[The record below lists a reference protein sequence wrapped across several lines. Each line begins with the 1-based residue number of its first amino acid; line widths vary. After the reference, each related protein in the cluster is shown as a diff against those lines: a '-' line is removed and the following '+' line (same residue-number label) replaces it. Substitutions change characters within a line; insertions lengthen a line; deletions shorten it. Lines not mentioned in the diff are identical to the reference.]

1 MNKQQKYFIT
11 ISGPNGAGKSTFYK
25 YVLSNNPFLSDAV
38 FLNYDNEFAKLRSMP
53 EYAAQYKQIA
63 TNMENQIN
71 IASTNAAA
79 TFKKQME
86 QIGGNLNERI
96 NQPSENKD
104 YWHEQ
109 YLIFTHIPLGWEHIK
124 ENLNTRADLAKKLG
138 GRTIHD
144 RINTKAEN
152 NNWYVNYKK
161 LINNLEIQKT
171 IITNTANYQTK
182 LLDRQ
187 LSVLA
192 VKNIR
197 NKMSA
202 ATSNGKNIIYETVG
216 FGKKLQAIAKQNNYN
231 ICAIHI
237 CVLHQE
243 ISIARVQQRVQKGG
257 HDVLPGFIVRRYKE
271 YLDLL
276 ADALSSEQSA
286 IVVDNSGKKPYI
298 PIFVLSDGRL
308 ANITQCP
315 EYLQETH
322 KQISD
327 NMPEKPIK
335 ELLHLHKDIDVKKM
349 TDEQRENFGQFV
361 ITKLFDLAPHTHP
374 EHTTLQEI
382 KDKLCTYF
390 KGIFHKQK

>member
-1 MNKQQKYFIT
+1 MSKQQKYFIT
-11 ISGPNGAGKSTFYK
+11 ISGPNGAGKSTFHK

-38 FLNYDNEFAKLRSMP
+38 FLNYDDEFAKLRAIP
-53 EYAAQYKQIA
+53 EYSVQYEQIA
-63 TNMENQIN
+63 TNMEKQIN
-71 IASTNAAA
+71 IASTSAAT

-86 QIGGNLNERI
+86 QIAGNLNERI

-104 YWHEQ
+104 YWHKQ
-109 YLIFTHIPLGWEHIK
+109 YIIFTHIPTGWEHLK
-124 ENLNTRADLAKKLG
+124 ENLNSKKDLARKLG

-152 NNWYVNYKK
+152 NNWYINYKK
-161 LINNLEIQKT
+161 LIHNLEIQKT
-171 IITNTANYQTK
+171 IITNTAKNQTTQLNK
-182 LLDRQ
+182 Q

-197 NKMSA
+197 NKMNA
-202 ATSNGKNIIYETVG
+202 AISNKKNIIYETVS
-216 FGKKLQAIAKQNNYN
+216 FGKKLQTIAQQNNYN

-257 HDVLPGFIVRRYKE
+257 HNVLPGLIVRRYKE
-271 YLDLL
+271 HLDSL
-276 ADALSSEQSA
+276 ADTLLSGQSA

-298 PIFVLSDGRL
+298 PIFVLSNGKF

-322 KQISD
+322 KQISESL
-327 NMPEKPIK
+327 PEKPIK
-335 ELLHLHKDIDVKKM
+335 EILHLHKDIDVKKM

-361 ITKLFDLAPHTHP
+361 ITKLFDLTPRTHP
-374 EHTTLQEI
+374 EHTTSQSF
-382 KDKLCTYF
+382 KDKLRMYF
-390 KGIFHKQK
+390 KDIFHKQK

>member
-1 MNKQQKYFIT
+1 MDKSQKYFIT

-53 EYAAQYKQIA
+53 EYSAQYEQILSD
-63 TNMENQIN
+63 MENQIN

-109 YLIFTHIPLGWEHIK
+109 YLIYTHIPLGWEHIK
-124 ENLNTRADLAKKLG
+124 ENLNTRIDLAKKLG
-138 GRTIHD
+138 GATVHD
-144 RINTKAEN
+144 RINAKAAN
-152 NNWYVNYKK
+152 NNWYANYKK
-161 LINNLEIQKT
+161 LIHNLEIQKT
-171 IITNTANYQTK
+171 LITNSATNKTK
-182 LLDRQ
+182 RLDRE
-187 LSVLA
+187 LSINA
-192 VKNIR
+192 VKNLRHQMDCALI
-197 NKMSA
+197 
-202 ATSNGKNIIYETVG
+202 NGKNIIYETVSSEN
-216 FGKKLQAIAKQNNYN
+216 KLQNIAQQNDYKTY
-231 ICAIHI
+231 AIHI

-257 HDVLPGFIVRRYKE
+257 HNVLPGLIVRRYKE
-271 YLDLL
+271 HLDSL
-276 ADALSSEQSA
+276 ADTLLSGQSA

-298 PIFVLSDGRL
+298 PIFVLSDGYF
-308 ANITQCP
+308 ANISQCP

-327 NMPEKPIK
+327 GIPEKSIK

-349 TDEQRENFGQFV
+349 TDEQRENFGQFI

>member
-1 MNKQQKYFIT
+1 MSTQQKYFIT

-38 FLNYDNEFAKLRSMP
+38 FLNYDNEYSKLRSMP
-53 EYAAQYKQIA
+53 EYSAQYEQIA

-71 IASTNAAA
+71 TASTNAAA

-86 QIGGNLNERI
+86 QIGGNLNKRI

-104 YWHEQ
+104 YWYEQ
-109 YLIFTHIPLGWEHIK
+109 YLIFTHIPSGWEHIK
-124 ENLNTRADLAKKLG
+124 ENLNTKTDLAQKLG

-152 NNWYVNYKK
+152 NNWYATYKK
-161 LINNLEIQKT
+161 LIHNLEIQKT
-171 IITNTANYQTK
+171 IITNSANLQTK
-182 LLDRQ
+182 RLNRE
-187 LSVLA
+187 LSILT

-197 NKMSA
+197 NKMNSA
-202 ATSNGKNIIYETVG
+202 ITNGKNIIYETVG
-216 FGKKLQAIAKQNNYN
+216 LYNKLQHIAQQNGYKTYD
-231 ICAIHI
+231 IHI

-257 HDVLPGFIVRRYKE
+257 HDVPPGFIIRRHQE
-271 YLDLL
+271 YLKLL
-276 ADALSSEQSA
+276 ADVLLSEQTA

-298 PIFVLSDGRL
+298 PIFVLSDGHF

-315 EYLQETH
+315 EYLQNTH

-327 NMPEKPIK
+327 NIPEKNIK
-335 ELLHLHKDIDVKKM
+335 ELLHLHKDVDVKKM
-349 TDEQRENFGQFV
+349 TDEQRENFGQ
-361 ITKLFDLAPHTHP
+361 IILTNLLKPNTTQHTRHNWL
-374 EHTTLQEI
+374 ERI
-382 KDKLCTYF
+382 KTFLYNTHIKR
-390 KGIFHKQK
+390 K